1 MTNAYVRFVTASGF
15 TNLADGV
22 ATVVWAWMATLLTR
36 DAFLIALLPVA
47 LRLPWFLCALPAG
60 IVADRV
66 DRRQLIQ
73 RMDVLRAAAFGL
85 AAVSV
90 ALAMPLPEATD
101 GLQVPWLYGLLLVS
115 AFLVGGAEVFRDNA
129 AQTMMPALVPPERL
143 ERANGRLWSVEIV
156 GGELLGPALGAF
168 LIAAVLWFPFALN
181 AGAFAVSA
189 FLLMTIPGTFR
200 PPPRERAPWQTELKE
215 GIAFLRSSPLLM
227 ALAVITGVWNLLWMM
242 VTVALVLFVQESL
255 GLGAPAYGL
264 ILAAGAVGGIL
275 GSLIAEHVIARLGQ
289 GRTTQWMLLASA
301 LAFAAIPFAPTGWA
315 LALVLFLFQP
325 TGMIW
330 NTVSVSHRQRVTP
343 SELLG
348 RLNSVYRLL
357 AWGMMPIGLLV
368 SGALIETAE
377 PFLGREAAIT
387 VPFWAAA
394 IGAVILT
401 AAGWWPLGRGF
412 AEVKRVQ

>member
-1 MTNAYVRFVTASGF
+1 MTNAYVRFVTAGGF
-15 TNLADGV
+15 SNLADGV
-22 ATVVWAWMATLLTR
+22 ATMVWAWMATLLTR
-36 DAFLIALLPVA
+36 DAFVIALLPVA

-90 ALAMPLPEATD
+90 AFAMPLPPATD
-101 GLQVPWLYGLLLVS
+101 GLQMPWLYGLLLVS
-115 AFLVGGAEVFRDNA
+115 AFIVGGAEVFRDNA

-189 FLLMTIPGTFR
+189 LLLMTIRGTFR

-255 GLGAPAYGL
+255 GHGAPAYGL
-264 ILAAGAVGGIL
+264 ILAIGAVGGIL
-275 GSLIAEHVIARLGQ
+275 GCLIAEHVIARLGQ

-301 LAFAAIPFAPTGWA
+301 LAFAAIPMAPTGWA
-315 LALVLFLFQP
+315 LALILFQP
-325 TGMIW
+325 TGIIW

-343 SELLG
+343 SEVLG
-348 RLNSVYRLL
+348 RLNSVYRML
-357 AWGMMPIGLLV
+357 AWGMMPIGLLL
-368 SGALIETAE
+368 SGALIS
-377 PFLGREAAIT
+377 FLGPYTGRDIAISA
-387 VPFWAAA
+387 PLWAAA
-394 IGAVILT
+394 LGSGALAWASWRT
-401 AAGWWPLGRGF
+401 LAEGF
-412 AEVKRVQ
+412 YKA